1 MSQFIYFTPEEKA
14 RAQNTDLVSLLRA
27 QGERPVR
34 SGREFRTPNDP
45 SITVRGNKWFD
56 HSARVGGYAVSFV
69 QRYYR
74 LPYQEAVLLLLGKKN
89 NKTYEQAKP
98 AKEAPKPFALPEPYG
113 TMRRMYAY
121 LMRQRHIDREVISA
135 FVHEKLLYE
144 DKHHNCVFVGLD
156 DSGEAK
162 HAHIR
167 STNSEGRVFRM
178 NIEGSASEH
187 CFHKNGTDKSLYVFE
202 APIDL
207 LSHITLYPYG
217 WQEHSYVA
225 CCGTSIRPVLE
236 QLRRQDIDSVYLCL
250 DNDAAGHAASERMAA
265 LLEEHDLNA
274 VRLVPQQK
282 DWNDDLKA
290 EQENKMERSELCQT
304 FC

>member
-74 LPYQEAVLLLLGKKN
+74 LPYQEAVLLLLGRKN
-89 NKTYEQAKP
+89 RKTYEQAKP
-98 AKEAPKPFALPEPYG
+98 VNEVSKAFALPEPYG

-144 DKHHNCVFVGLD
+144 DRHHNCVFVGLD

-167 STNSEGRVFRM
+167 STNTLPSIPTAGRSTATLPAAELPSSRCW
-178 NIEGSASEH
+178 NGCGRIRNWTWCICAS
-187 CFHKNGTDKSLYVFE
+187 TTMTRAMTPATV
-202 APIDL
+202 
-207 LSHITLYPYG
+207 
-217 WQEHSYVA
+217 
-225 CCGTSIRPVLE
+225 
-236 QLRRQDIDSVYLCL
+236 
-250 DNDAAGHAASERMAA
+250 
-265 LLEEHDLNA
+265 
-274 VRLVPQQK
+274 
-282 DWNDDLKA
+282 
-290 EQENKMERSELCQT
+290 
-304 FC
+304 

>member
-27 QGERPVR
+27 QDERPVR
-34 SGREFRTPNDP
+34 SGWEFRTPNDP
-45 SITVRGNKWFD
+45 SITVRGSKWFD

-74 LPYQEAVLLLLGKKN
+74 LPYQEAVLLLLGRKN
-89 NKTYEQAKP
+89 DKSYEQAKP
-98 AKEAPKPFALPEPYG
+98 VKEAPKPFALPEPYG

-135 FVHEKLLYE
+135 FVHEKQLYE

-178 NIEGSASEH
+178 NIASSASEH
-187 CFHKNGTDKSLYVFE
+187 CFHKDGTDKSLYVFE

-207 LSHITLYPYG
+207 LSHITLY
-217 WQEHSYVA
+217 
-225 CCGTSIRPVLE
+225 
-236 QLRRQDIDSVYLCL
+236 RRIQDR
-250 DNDAAGHAASERMAA
+250 ERTRIWG
-265 LLEEHDLNA
+265 
-274 VRLVPQQK
+274 RL
-282 DWNDDLKA
+282 
-290 EQENKMERSELCQT
+290 
-304 FC
+304 

>member
-1 MSQFIYFTPEEKA
+1 MSKFIYFTPEEKA

-74 LPYQEAVLLLLGKKN
+74 LPYPEAVLLLLGRKN
-89 NKTYEQAKP
+89 GKSYEQAKP

-121 LMRQRHIDREVISA
+121 LMRQRHIDREVISY

-144 DKHHNCVFVGLD
+144 DKRHNCVFVGLD

-167 STNSEGRVFRM
+167 STNSL
-178 NIEGSASEH
+178 
-187 CFHKNGTDKSLYVFE
+187 SL
-202 APIDL
+202 I
-207 LSHITLYPYG
+207 HI
-217 WQEHSYVA
+217 
-225 CCGTSIRPVLE
+225 
-236 QLRRQDIDSVYLCL
+236 
-250 DNDAAGHAASERMAA
+250 
-265 LLEEHDLNA
+265 
-274 VRLVPQQK
+274 
-282 DWNDDLKA
+282 
-290 EQENKMERSELCQT
+290 
-304 FC
+304 

>member
-14 RAQNTDLVSLLRA
+14 RAQNTDLVSLLRT

-34 SGREFRTPNDP
+34 SGREFRPPNDP
-45 SITVRGNKWFD
+45 SVTVRGNKWFD

-74 LPYQEAVLLLLGKKN
+74 LPYQEAVLLLLGRKN
-89 NKTYEQAKP
+89 GKSHEQAKP
-98 AKEAPKPFALPEPYG
+98 VKEVPKAFALPEPYG

-121 LMRQRHIDREVISA
+121 LMRQRHIDREFISY
-135 FVHEKLLYE
+135 FVHEKILYE

-167 STNSEGRVFRM
+167 STNSEGQVFRM

-207 LSHITLYPYG
+207 LSTLP
-217 WQEHSYVA
+217 
-225 CCGTSIRPVLE
+225 SIHTAGRSTATLP
-236 QLRRQDIDSVYLCL
+236 
-250 DNDAAGHAASERMAA
+250 AAGSPSSRCWSGCGRIRSWTWCICASTTMMRAKTPA
-265 LLEEHDLNA
+265 T
-274 VRLVPQQK
+274 V
-282 DWNDDLKA
+282 
-290 EQENKMERSELCQT
+290 
-304 FC
+304 